1 MNCVELTFFV
11 KLPILEKLSN
21 CYFSAGPQ
29 VYPKGLNVSSTGPSA
44 DTKPG
49 VMGTYALDEER
60 EEKAG
65 QVFNRTEQYIGHNEK
80 KNDERSRKMGFLH
93 LLLLY
98 VSLHD
103 ACSLSSPIT
112 FRTGEPFATIFL
124 VIFGH
129 VAF

>member
-1 MNCVELTFFV
+1 MRVGTNRAV
-11 KLPILEKLSN
+11 ILLAIMRPGQLKTKGHSHSETSKWGNNEK
-21 CYFSAGPQ
+21 
-29 VYPKGLNVSSTGPSA
+29 
-44 DTKPG
+44 
-49 VMGTYALDEER
+49 R
-60 EEKAG
+60 EDKAG
-65 QVFNRTEQYIGHNEK
+65 QVLNRTEQCICHYET

-93 LLLLY
+93 VHLLH